1 MIDTE
6 IFIDTPK
13 VDLRNT
19 ELLRSEFGNP
29 QMSFENYSR
38 MLQGDNSLDLNLQ
51 PADNFEEM
59 FPSEVLPE
67 ELEKEDPFNFD
78 PIDFSTPPIFE
89 QFNRELGYTPPEYEM
104 IGTEEVVNEDLT
116 TNDELEA
123 LNSQID
129 QIPNLTDIQRQQLEA
144 EVSRAYSESKK
155 TNEIPEGIGSIT
167 PSNQVSLLQDQPI
180 KINPG
185 FNTDLENFFSSIKN
199 PPHWRVLGN

>member
-29 QMSFENYSR
+29 KMSFENYSR

-104 IGTEEVVNEDLT
+104 IGTEEVVDEDLT

-155 TNEIPEGIGSIT
+155 TNEIPEGIVSIT
-167 PSNQVSLLQDQPI
+167 PTNQVSLLQDQPI